1 MRQDK
6 LTTKF
11 QQALADAQSLAVGR
25 DNQYIEPVH
34 LMAALLDQ
42 QGGTARPLLEKAGVQ
57 VPKLR
62 SDLAGALDRIAKVEG
77 AGGEVLLGN
86 DLNKLLNVTDKL
98 AQQRGDQF
106 ISSELFV
113 LAACDDRGELGRLLK
128 ANDATRVR
136 LEKAI
141 DEVRGGAKVDDAG
154 AEENRQ
160 ALEKYSIDLTERATQ
175 GKLDPV
181 IGRDDEIRR
190 TIQVLQRRTK
200 NNPVLI
206 GEPGVGKTAIVEGLA
221 QRIVNNEVPEG
232 LRNKRILWPRHGRAH
247 RRCQIPRRIRRA
259 AESRSQRPGETRRPG
274 HSVHRRIAHH
284 GGRRQGRGRDGRGQ
298 YAQARA
304 GARRTALRGR
314 DHAR

>member
-1 MRQDK
+1 MRMDK

-11 QQALADAQSLAVGR
+11 QAALADAQSLAVGR

-57 VPKLR
+57 VAKLR
-62 SDLAGALDRIAKVEG
+62 SDLAGALDRLPKVEG
-77 AGGEVLLGN
+77 AAGEVLLGN

-113 LAACDDRGELGRLLK
+113 LAACEDRGELGRLQ
-128 ANDATRVR
+128 
-136 LEKAI
+136 KAI
-141 DEVRGGAKVDDAG
+141 DEVRGGSKVEDAG
-154 AEENRQ
+154 AEESRQ
-160 ALEKYSIDLTERATQ
+160 ALEKYSIDLTERASL

-190 TIQVLQRRTK
+190 TIQVLARRTK

-206 GEPGVGKTAIVEGLA
+206 CG
-221 QRIVNNEVPEG
+221 
-232 LRNKRILWPRHGRAH
+232 
-247 RRCQIPRRIRRA
+247 
-259 AESRSQRPGETRRPG
+259 
-274 HSVHRRIAHH
+274 
-284 GGRRQGRGRDGRGQ
+284 
-298 YAQARA
+298 
-304 GARRTALRGR
+304 
-314 DHAR
+314 